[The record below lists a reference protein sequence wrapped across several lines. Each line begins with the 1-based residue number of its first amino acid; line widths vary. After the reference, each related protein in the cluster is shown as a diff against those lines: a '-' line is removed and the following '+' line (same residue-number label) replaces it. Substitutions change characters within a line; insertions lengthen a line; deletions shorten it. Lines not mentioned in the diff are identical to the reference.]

1 MAISEF
7 EEAYADDERLLR
19 GALLSEPIAALAPRE
34 PILLPPNATLG
45 DAVRAM
51 NDARTGCVC
60 VVERGQLVGIFT
72 ERDLLRLAVDDLS
85 PDRVVLGKVMTAQ
98 PETLRPEDG
107 IAYALHLMTARGFR
121 HIPLVDRA
129 GRPTGIVAM
138 RDIVRFVVS
147 MFPDSVQ
154 NVPPDPRKIPAE
166 HGG

>member
-1 MAISEF
+1 MTASEF
-7 EEAYADDERLLR
+7 DEAYAEDERLLR
-19 GALLSEPIAALAPRE
+19 GALLSEPISVLAPRE
-34 PILLPPNATLG
+34 PILLPPHATLG

-51 NDARTGCVC
+51 NEARTGCVC

-72 ERDLLRLAVDDLS
+72 ERDLLRLAVRDLE
-85 PDRVVLGKVMTAQ
+85 PERVSLGKVMTPQ

-121 HIPLVDRA
+121 HVPLVDRA